1 MKKLP
6 SLMLFALAISLAATA
21 QKTVDS
27 DRFLPVEWFAVNIAD
42 TARFADVGA
51 KASIEHGDFRNI
63 FDARKTL
70 HYSFLAQGNA
80 PIGNSVV
87 VRGNFA
93 YDYYDRRQQC
103 RSMMTFVDSSPFFL
117 ADTVAGNQT
126 SERYELN
133 GALQW
138 QILKNRLAIDIDFG
152 LFAASTAKL
161 RDIRNRNIYSRFH
174 IAPSIIFLPI
184 DALKIS
190 IAYRYAER
198 AEEVSLSRYGDETN
212 IYINDVE
219 GLWFGQK
226 LPYTSSQFSTRRYTS
241 DLHGASIF
249 AGYMLNCTTFGGAF
263 SWFTADDIVDAQT
276 EEKKIGFVDNE
287 GITAKLFAMVSSH
300 NINIVFSDIA
310 LKAYLPL
317 QQREYS
323 GTTYHYIQYGKLKR
337 FAQQKRC
344 ITANYKFI
352 GQHLTI
358 GGIAE
363 YGKLLKREFVY
374 PQVYR
379 QEIENLTV
387 AASAQYTFSIGKHA
401 LAIAAKIDYTTF
413 YGTKLKTENDE
424 ETIDYY
430 YDEETLSAQYQY
442 ETTDNYCIAP
452 IIEWSFDIRNLGRMT
467 IVASNEN
474 RIAIDKS
481 DNDLR
486 QNFTI
491 SAKLRVF

>member
-1 MKKLP
+1 MKKLS
-6 SLMLFALAISLAATA
+6 SLILFAFAISLAATA
-21 QKTVDS
+21 QKSVES
-27 DRFLPVEWFAVNIAD
+27 DQFLPVDWFAVDIAD
-42 TARFADVGA
+42 TARFANVGA

-70 HYSFLAQGNA
+70 QYRFLAQGNA
-80 PIGNSVV
+80 PIGKSVV
-87 VRGNFA
+87 VRGKFA
-93 YDYYDRRQQC
+93 YDYFDRRNQC

-117 ADTVAGNQT
+117 ADTVAGDQT
-126 SERYELN
+126 SERYELI

-138 QILKNRLAIDIDFG
+138 QIMKNRLAIDVDFG

-174 IAPSIIFLPI
+174 IAPSIIFVPF
-184 DALKIS
+184 DRLKIS
-190 IAYRYAER
+190 VAYRYGER
-198 AEEVSLSRYGDETN
+198 AEEVSLTRYGDETN

-226 LPYTSSQFSTRRYTS
+226 LPYTSSQFPTRRYTS
-241 DLHGASIF
+241 NLHGASIF
-249 AGYMLNCTTFGGAF
+249 AEYMLNCATFGGAF
-263 SWFTADDIVDAQT
+263 SWFTADDVVDAQT

-287 GITAKLFAMVSSH
+287 GITAKLFAKISSH
-300 NINIVFSDIA
+300 KMKIAFTDIA

-337 FAQQKRC
+337 FAQQTRC
-344 ITANYKFI
+344 ISANYEFI
-352 GQHLTI
+352 GEHLTI
-358 GGIAE
+358 NGFAE

-387 AASAQYTFSIGKHA
+387 AASARYIFSIGQHE
-401 LAIAAKIDYTTF
+401 LAIAAKADYTTF
-413 YGTKLKTENDE
+413 DGTKLKTENDA

-430 YDEETLSAQYQY
+430 YDEEALSAQYQY
-442 ETTDNYCIAP
+442 ETTDNYCISP
-452 IIEWSFDIRNLGRMT
+452 SIEWSFDIRNLGRMT
-467 IVASNEN
+467 IGANNEN
-474 RIAIDKS
+474 RIAIEKS
-481 DNDLR
+481 DNGLR
-486 QNFTI
+486 QNFAI